1 MPNNIVVL
9 SGIIPERPN
18 FTEDGEG
25 HPMVEFYVSVRK
37 EWTGRA
43 GQECDKEQVFRVQ
56 ASGHPANSL
65 RKYYH
70 PRCSVTVNGELD
82 QRVFPN
88 GTAEVYIHAQE
99 LGYLSLSSIVE
110 AQRAK
115 ST

>member
-1 MPNNIVVL
+1 MANIVVL

-25 HPMVEFYVSVRK
+25 HPIVEFFIAVRR
-37 EWTGRA
+37 EWTGKA
-43 GQECDKEQVFRVQ
+43 GQECDRQQVFRVR
-56 ASGHPANSL
+56 AGGHAANSL

-70 PRCSVTVNGELD
+70 PRCSVTVHGQLD
-82 QRVFPN
+82 QRALPN
-88 GTAEVYIHAQE
+88 TAVEVYIHAEE
-99 LGYLSLSSIVE
+99 LAYLSLSGILE